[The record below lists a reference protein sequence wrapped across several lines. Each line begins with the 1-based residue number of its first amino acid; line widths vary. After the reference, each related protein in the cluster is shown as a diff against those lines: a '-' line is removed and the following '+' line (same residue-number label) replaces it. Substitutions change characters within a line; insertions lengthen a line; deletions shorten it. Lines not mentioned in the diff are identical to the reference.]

1 MNFVAYSDESYLTA
15 ERYRSIATFS
25 FPAEKHKCVRSELTG
40 ILNNSNV
47 SEFKWHKLNNAKYRF
62 CALKF
67 IESVMVFI
75 QKHDAR
81 VEVLV
86 WDTHDS
92 RHRIPQRDDIANF
105 ERMFFHLHSQAL
117 KRRPRNATWE
127 IYPDR
132 RLDIDWDTVT
142 RCLQA
147 IGRKEEYTEMPLWGG
162 FFADK
167 YYHIEIF
174 HEVESEEHPC
184 CQVADLFAGLAV
196 FSKTHYEQYKKW
208 ANKGIPNLRLFEE
221 IDLLTTN
228 RDANRL
234 EVLKHLNECC
244 KKRKLGVSLD
254 TFRCLCTPNPRYPIN
269 FWQYIPQHDQDK
281 APTKIVK

>member
-25 FPAEKHKCVRSELTG
+25 FPAEKHKRVRSELTG
-40 ILNNSNV
+40 ILKDSNV

-67 IESVMVFI
+67 IESVMVLI

-81 VEVLV
+81 VDVLI

-92 RHRIPQRDDIANF
+92 RHQIPQRDDTANF

-117 KRRPRNATWE
+117 KRPPRNATWE

-132 RLDIDWDTVT
+132 RLDIDWDTIA

-147 IGRKEEYTEMPLWGG
+147 IGRKEEYTEMPLLGE

-174 HEVESEEHPC
+174 HEVESEEHSC

-196 FSKTHYEQYKKW
+196 FSKTHYEKYKKW
-208 ANKGIPNLRLFEE
+208 TNKGIPNLGLFQE
-221 IDLLTTN
+221 IDLPTTN
-228 RDANRL
+228 RDANRF
-234 EVLKHLNECC
+234 EVLKQLNECC

-254 TFRCLCTPNPRYPIN
+254 TFKCLCTPNPRYPIN
-269 FWQYIPQHDQDK
+269 FWHYKPQHDQDK
-281 APTKIVK
+281 APTKIAK